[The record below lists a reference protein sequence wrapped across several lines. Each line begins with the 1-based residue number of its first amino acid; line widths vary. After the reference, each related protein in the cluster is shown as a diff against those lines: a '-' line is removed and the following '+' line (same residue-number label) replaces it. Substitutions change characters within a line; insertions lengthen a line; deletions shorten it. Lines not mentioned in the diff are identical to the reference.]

1 MYSLIT
7 YLVICYG
14 KNSLRLIF
22 NLYILQRIQSRPGI
36 STLDLFRPH
45 CQSSNLCMCQETSTK
60 QKRSVMSVFL
70 IKIFLF
76 GEQSHVKT
84 SLFGNENSF
93 EWKCEWK
100 RIYLIWIIEC
110 LLEEFFFHFSEL
122 TKKDVDVLTIPNKEC
137 TIVHEPKLK
146 VDLTKYLE
154 NQTFRFDYAFDENS
168 TNEMVYRYMYW
179 LKTLLI
185 LPPPIQSEY

>member
-1 MYSLIT
+1 MKMW
-7 YLVICYG
+7 V
-14 KNSLRLIF
+14 
-22 NLYILQRIQSRPGI
+22 
-36 STLDLFRPH
+36 
-45 CQSSNLCMCQETSTK
+45 E
-60 QKRSVMSVFL
+60 
-70 IKIFLF
+70 
-76 GEQSHVKT
+76 
-84 SLFGNENSF
+84 
-93 EWKCEWK
+93 

-110 LLEEFFFHFSEL
+110 LREEFFFYFSEL

-185 LPPPIQSEY
+185 PPPSPPRTVRILNSYFMNKVKNMYMSIWGVAEFVPNKA